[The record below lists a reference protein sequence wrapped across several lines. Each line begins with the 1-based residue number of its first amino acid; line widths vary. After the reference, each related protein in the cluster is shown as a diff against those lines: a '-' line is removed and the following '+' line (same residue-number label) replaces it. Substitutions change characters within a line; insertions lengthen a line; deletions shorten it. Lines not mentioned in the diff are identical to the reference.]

1 MFVLPHQP
9 GSFTLH
15 HLGDSKGRS
24 WVEHV
29 ARLIE
34 IEIIHVRKPD
44 ELIYWV
50 IHAYIKT
57 GIE

>member
-1 MFVLPHQP
+1 MFFLPYP
-9 GSFTLH
+9 PVSLTLYT
-15 HLGDSKGRS
+15 LGDSKGRR
-24 WVEHV
+24 WVEKV

-44 ELIYWV
+44 EWIYWE